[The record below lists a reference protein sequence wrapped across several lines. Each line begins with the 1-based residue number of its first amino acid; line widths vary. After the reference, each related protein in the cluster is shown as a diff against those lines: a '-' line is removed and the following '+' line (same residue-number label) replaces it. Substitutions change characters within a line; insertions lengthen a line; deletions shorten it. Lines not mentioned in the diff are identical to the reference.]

1 VFQTQFQFKSLL
13 SLKCNGVEAAAGTGA
28 DGAAIVAGTG
38 ADGGAAGTADAVGME
53 AGGGAQAL
61 ASWSAAAVAP

>member
-28 DGAAIVAGTG
+28 DGAIAGGTG

-61 ASWSAAAVAP
+61 ASWLAAAVAP